1 MDGELIVVVLWL
13 QSLDVTERGAGGFGS
28 TGGFKVIGELH
39 EGKPATAA

>member
-1 MDGELIVVVLWL
+1 MAEYCAVRS

-39 EGKPATAA
+39 EGKPAASA